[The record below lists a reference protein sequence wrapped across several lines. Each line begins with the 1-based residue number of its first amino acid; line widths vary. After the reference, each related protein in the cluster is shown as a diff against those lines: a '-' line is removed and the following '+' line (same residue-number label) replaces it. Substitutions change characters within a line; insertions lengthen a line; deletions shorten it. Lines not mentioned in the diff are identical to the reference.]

1 MSSAQREVL
10 WQPWPGFQ
18 TKATECDADEALFGG
33 AAGPGK
39 TDVLVVL
46 AAAHA
51 ATYPSAAALFLR
63 TVHKDLLDVV
73 DRMHVMLPPMGFR
86 YNATEGRFHHQ
97 GGGTIL
103 LGHAESMRE
112 AASFL
117 GRQYTGVY
125 WDEIGLLGDPK
136 VWYEL
141 STRVR
146 APKVFG
152 ADQKTLLVSPIP
164 LRMRCSANPG
174 GPGHGWLKK
183 RFVTPCGKD
192 GGMVVKDAV
201 TGLTRAYVPGTLKDN
216 PSLPADYVLRIR
228 GHTEMRRR
236 QLEDGDWDAGEGLAF
251 DVDKASH
258 WVQPFMIPDH
268 WTVFG
273 AHDWGFSHYWTF
285 GLFAAD
291 EQGRVVL
298 VDSTSGTG
306 EQPEAIVERVRNC
319 LGRQRDERGHRWDLS
334 RMVQTVAGHDVWN
347 KRIAAGGRTPTLVEQ
362 YQTQGWFMSRAN
374 IERVLGLDNMR
385 RYLTYRNLDR
395 SPRPPRFTI
404 MATIHNDRVWEMLE
418 TRTTDPTDLEDVLKP
433 KEGEDPDGL
442 DDLFDMLRYGLAS
455 RPLAALAPMKDNSAA
470 ANRHPGYDYTTGRR
484 KPSRTE
490 AALKQFDAD
499 RKPAVWSPRMPPVP
513 RTPSVA

>member
-1 MSSAQREVL
+1 MSDREVL
-10 WQPWPGFQ
+10 WTPWPGFQ
-18 TKATECDADEALFGG
+18 TDAMRCGADEALFGG

-39 TDVLVVL
+39 TAVLVVL
-46 AAAHA
+46 S
-51 ATYPSAAALFLR
+51 ATYAAMHPRAAVLFLR
-63 TVHKDLLDVV
+63 TVHKDLLDVL

-86 YNATEGRFHHQ
+86 WNATEGRWHHN

-103 LGHAESMRE
+103 LGHAENMRE
-112 AASFL
+112 ASSFL
-117 GRQYTGVY
+117 GREYTAVM

-136 VWYEL
+136 VWMEL

-146 APKVFG
+146 SSDPTV
-152 ADQKTLLVSPIP
+152 P

-192 GGMVVKDAV
+192 GRMVVKDPV
-201 TGLTRAYVPGTLKDN
+201 TSLTRAYVPGTLKDN
-216 PSLPADYVLRIR
+216 PSLPAEYVLRIR

-251 DVDKASH
+251 DVERASH
-258 WVQPFMIPDH
+258 WVPPFTIPDH

-285 GLFAAD
+285 GVFAAD

-319 LGRQRDERGHRWDLS
+319 LGRQRDARGHRWDLS
-334 RMVQTVAGHDVWN
+334 RMMQTVAGHDVWN

-362 YQTQGWFMSRAN
+362 YQTMGWFMSKAN

-385 RYLTYRNLDR
+385 RYLTHRNLDR
-395 SPRPPRFTI
+395 SPRVPKFTI
-404 MATIHNDRVWEMLE
+404 MATTHNDRVWEMLE

-433 KEGEDPDGL
+433 KEGDDPDGL
-442 DDLFDMLRYGLAS
+442 DDLYDMLRYGLAA
-455 RPLAALAPMKDNSAA
+455 RPLAASPVAIDNSAA

-484 KPSRTE
+484 KPGRME
-490 AALKQFDAD
+490 AALKKFDND
-499 RKPAVWSPRMPPVP
+499 RKPAVWSPRMPSVS